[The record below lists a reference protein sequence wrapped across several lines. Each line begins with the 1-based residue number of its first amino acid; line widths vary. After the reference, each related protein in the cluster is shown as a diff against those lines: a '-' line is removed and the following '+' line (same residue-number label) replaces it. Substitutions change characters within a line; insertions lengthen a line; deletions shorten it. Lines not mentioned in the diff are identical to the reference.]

1 MVFRDRAEAGRAL
14 AAKLM
19 GFAGRG
25 DVIVL
30 ALPRGGVVVGY
41 EVAQALAAP
50 LDVFMVRKLGTPGQP
65 ELAMGAIAS
74 GGVVVLNQD
83 VVHGMNIADEVI
95 RGIAAREQQEIERR
109 EREYRGT
116 HAAYPVRH
124 HGVILVDDGLATGS
138 TMRAAVIAVR
148 DRDPASIVVAVPV
161 AAASTCDQLRSE
173 SEVDHVVCLE
183 TPDRFQAVGE
193 WYREFP
199 QVSDE
204 EVRDLLQRSQGEQ
217 RPLRTA

>member
-25 DVIVL
+25 DVVVL
-30 ALPRGGVVVGY
+30 ALPRGGVAVGY

-74 GGVVVLNQD
+74 GGVIVLNPG
-83 VVHGMNIADEVI
+83 VVHALNLPDEVI
-95 RGIAAREQQEIERR
+95 RDAAAREQQEIERR
-109 EREYRGT
+109 EREYRGNRPAFPLRH
-116 HAAYPVRH
+116 HAA
-124 HGVILVDDGLATGS
+124 ILVDDGLATGS
-138 TMRAAVIAVR
+138 TMRAAVAAVR
-148 DRDPASIVVAVPV
+148 GRDPASIVVAVPV
-161 AAASTCDQLRSE
+161 AAASTCDELRNE

-183 TPDRFQAVGE
+183 TPEHFQAVGQ

>member
-41 EVAQALAAP
+41 EVAQVLAAP

-95 RGIAAREQQEIERR
+95 RGVAAREQQEIERQ
-109 EREYRGT
+109 EREYRGK
-116 HAAYPVRH
+116 HGAYPVRH

-161 AAASTCDQLRSE
+161 AAASTCEQLRSE

>member
-1 MVFRDRAEAGRAL
+1 MVFRNRAEAGRAL

>member
-1 MVFRDRAEAGRAL
+1 MIFRDRAEAGRAL
-14 AAKLM
+14 AGKLM
-19 GFAGRG
+19 GLAGRG

-50 LDVFMVRKLGTPGQP
+50 LDVFVVRKLGTPGQP

-74 GGVVVLNQD
+74 GGVVVLNPD
-83 VVHGMNIADEVI
+83 VVHGLNIPDEVI
-95 RGIAAREQQEIERR
+95 RAAAAREQQEIERR
-109 EREYRGT
+109 EGEYRGN
-116 HAAYPVRH
+116 HAAYPLRQH
-124 HGVILVDDGLATGS
+124 AVILVDDGLATGS
-138 TMRAAVIAVR
+138 TMRAAVAAVR

-161 AAASTCDQLRSE
+161 AAASTCDELRNE
-173 SEVDHVVCLE
+173 SEVDHVVCLA
-183 TPDRFQAVGE
+183 TPKDFQAVGQ

-199 QVSDE
+199 QISDQ
-204 EVRDLLQRSQGEQ
+204 EVRDLLQRSQAEQ

>member
-1 MVFRDRAEAGRAL
+1 MIFRDRAEAGRAL
-14 AAKLM
+14 AGKLM
-19 GFAGRG
+19 GLAGRG

-50 LDVFMVRKLGTPGQP
+50 LDVFVVRKLGTPGQP

-161 AAASTCDQLRSE
+161 AAASTCEQLRSE

>member
-30 ALPRGGVVVGY
+30 SLPRGGVVIGY

-74 GGVVVLNQD
+74 GGVIVLNQD
-83 VVHGMNIADEVI
+83 VVHGLNIPDEVI
-95 RGIAAREQQEIERR
+95 RGVAAREQQEIERR
-109 EREYRGT
+109 EREYRGN
-116 HAAYPVRH
+116 HGAYPLRH
-124 HGVILVDDGLATGS
+124 HAVILVDDGLATGS

-148 DRDPASIVVAVPV
+148 DCDPASIVVAVPV
-161 AAASTCDQLRSE
+161 AAASTCDELRSE
-173 SEVDHVVCLE
+173 SEVDHVVCLA
-183 TPDRFQAVGE
+183 TPDHFQAVGQ

-199 QVSDE
+199 QVSDQ
-204 EVRDLLQRSQGEQ
+204 EVRDLLQRSQAEQ